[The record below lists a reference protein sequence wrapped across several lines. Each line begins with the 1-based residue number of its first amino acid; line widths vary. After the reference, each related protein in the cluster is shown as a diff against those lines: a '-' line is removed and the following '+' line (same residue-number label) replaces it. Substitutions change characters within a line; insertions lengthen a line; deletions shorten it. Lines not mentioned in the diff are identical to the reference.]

1 MRYIQGRYRTP
12 YWAWRHQRRYGWY

>member
-12 YWAWRHQRRYGWY
+12 YWAWRHQRSYGWY